1 MTNRRQKKIL
11 LCTITMFS
19 IATTTPDL
27 QGIVSIWIIGSSA
40 AWIER
45 RGNGNPKRGDEHD
58 GCSWYIQ
65 DEKKITREKGE
76 KTEEE

>member
-1 MTNRRQKKIL
+1 MTTRIYKKKL